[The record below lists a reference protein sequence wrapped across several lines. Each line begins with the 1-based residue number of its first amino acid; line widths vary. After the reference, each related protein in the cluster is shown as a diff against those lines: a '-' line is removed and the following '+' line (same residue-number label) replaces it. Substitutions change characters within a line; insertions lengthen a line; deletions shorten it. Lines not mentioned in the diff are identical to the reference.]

1 MRFSLPRKLYA
12 VLVITAVLP
21 LTVAVMEAVD
31 TFEHW
36 TKSEYRLELQEQQAI
51 FRAFLDGRAEQL
63 RERLSLFAARADVVR
78 ALNSKNRN
86 RLLTHAISGVQASD
100 WEVFYLVSTNE
111 DLLIDPINM
120 TRGEVDPRYDFHLAL
135 ALSHQHS
142 VGLEYDPALGMG
154 IVASSP
160 IYDVQGQL
168 LGAVTVFDPLAK
180 EWLDIM
186 KAMTNHDFALIS
198 RDRRT
203 ISSTW
208 LPRDTIV
215 PALQE
220 LPEADAPAKLVA
232 NATEYF
238 ASQAPL
244 TDLTDAVIAQVLIT
258 KTSTKFHAALRS
270 FRIDFGALALGA
282 LGFALALGFL
292 LSRAITYKLNQ
303 ENLQRIEAEEAT
315 KKSHELLKEKGDQVE
330 FMQDI
335 ARIANEAK
343 TLRQGVEA
351 TLNRVCDF
359 TGWHLGHAYL
369 PEVEDPSVLSP
380 SGIWV
385 VRGRDQEQFA
395 PFMERT
401 GQENL
406 HAEEGLFGKILANGE
421 PVVMADVSQCEG
433 FSRRETAVACDLH
446 GGFGLA
452 IMAGDIVFGVLE
464 FYSMHDGLPAEEL
477 QLNLADI
484 GIQLGRVA
492 ERARM
497 FSRLE
502 GAAHEAQQAN
512 RAKSEFL
519 AAMSHE
525 LRTPLNAVIGFSEI
539 IRDEAFG
546 PVGNSSYSDY
556 GNDIHLSGQH
566 LLGLINNIL
575 DLSKIE
581 SGNDVLIEDMLDIPE
596 TIDTAIMLTG
606 RLAQQHDIKLE
617 VDLAENLPAL
627 RADDRKVKQILV
639 NLISNAVKFT
649 PAGGKVTLK
658 AWSRME
664 SGYVLQVI
672 DNGTGIAAKDVSKA
686 LKPFVQLD
694 GGFDRKHEG
703 TGLGLPLTKALVE
716 QHGGSLDLQGEVD
729 VGTTVTVRF
738 PAQRIVDFPAEI
750 QALAA
755 VASGTD

>member
-1 MRFSLPRKLYA
+1 
-12 VLVITAVLP
+12 
-21 LTVAVMEAVD
+21 
-31 TFEHW
+31 
-36 TKSEYRLELQEQQAI
+36 
-51 FRAFLDGRAEQL
+51 
-63 RERLSLFAARADVVR
+63 
-78 ALNSKNRN
+78 
-86 RLLTHAISGVQASD
+86 
-100 WEVFYLVSTNE
+100 
-111 DLLIDPINM
+111 
-120 TRGEVDPRYDFHLAL
+120 
-135 ALSHQHS
+135 
-142 VGLEYDPALGMG
+142 
-154 IVASSP
+154 
-160 IYDVQGQL
+160 
-168 LGAVTVFDPLAK
+168 
-180 EWLDIM
+180 
-186 KAMTNHDFALIS
+186 
-198 RDRRT
+198 
-203 ISSTW
+203 
-208 LPRDTIV
+208 
-215 PALQE
+215 
-220 LPEADAPAKLVA
+220 
-232 NATEYF
+232 
-238 ASQAPL
+238 
-244 TDLTDAVIAQVLIT
+244 
-258 KTSTKFHAALRS
+258 
-270 FRIDFGALALGA
+270 
-282 LGFALALGFL
+282 
-292 LSRAITYKLNQ
+292 
-303 ENLQRIEAEEAT
+303 
-315 KKSHELLKEKGDQVE
+315 
-330 FMQDI
+330 
-335 ARIANEAK
+335 
-343 TLRQGVEA
+343 
-351 TLNRVCDF
+351 
-359 TGWHLGHAYL
+359 
-369 PEVEDPSVLSP
+369 
-380 SGIWV
+380 
-385 VRGRDQEQFA
+385 
-395 PFMERT
+395 
-401 GQENL
+401 
-406 HAEEGLFGKILANGE
+406 
-421 PVVMADVSQCEG
+421 
-433 FSRRETAVACDLH
+433 
-446 GGFGLA
+446 
-452 IMAGDIVFGVLE
+452 
-464 FYSMHDGLPAEEL
+464 
-477 QLNLADI
+477 
-484 GIQLGRVA
+484 
-492 ERARM
+492 
-497 FSRLE
+497 
-502 GAAHEAQQAN
+502 
-512 RAKSEFL
+512 
-519 AAMSHE
+519 MSHE